1 METIVEDGTVPE
13 SGDTG
18 TINGDITWEGA
29 WSNWAGERD
38 KHHGGTKTESGNN
51 ADAVGSYFEYTFN
64 GTGVEVYSQKHA
76 QFASFNIFIDN
87 EDMGNH
93 SLEGSSSG
101 ENQQLVFEK
110 KDLANRCV

>member
-1 METIVEDGTVPE
+1 MRSAWGEFIRMIFVT
-13 SGDTG
+13 TG
-18 TINGDITWEGA
+18 SQKFQFNRLLQKIDLL
-29 WSNWAGERD
+29 ERD

-93 SLEGSSSG
+93 SLEVSSSG
-101 ENQQLVFEK
+101 ENQQL
-110 KDLANRCV
+110 AP